1 MPVTTLAG
9 INERAY
15 WVAWSQVH
23 GVGPVTLKR
32 LHSHFGSLGAAWRAE
47 VNQLLEV
54 EGIGLSLG
62 ASLTDYRQR
71 VCPAELLAAQER
83 RHPNFWTPADP
94 EYPALLFEIAD
105 PPPVLYYRGRP
116 ELALALQTLPS
127 VAIVGTRTPSDYGQ
141 RWTRRLVQQLVAQD
155 VVIVS
160 GLASGIDRE
169 AHSQTLEGGGLTIAV
184 VGTGVDQAYPWSNRH
199 LQQRIA
205 QQGLLLSEY
214 ENGTPPDRVHF
225 PRRNRI
231 IAGLS
236 RIVAVTEAPLRSG
249 ALITARL
256 ANDYGREVFALP
268 GCLDNPSSLGCLD
281 LIRQGA
287 QLIMDDTTL
296 VQELG
301 KIPQLAPPDAV
312 QSAEIDPVTS
322 LPLFSVASIG
332 ADLQQVL
339 GEIGP
344 VPMTVDQIALKVEK
358 TTSELLSSL
367 AQLELMGLIT
377 LLPGMR
383 YQRR

>member
-1 MPVTTLAG
+1 MPVTTPPV
-9 INERAY
+9 ISERAY
-15 WVAWSQVH
+15 WVAWSQIH

-62 ASLTDYRQR
+62 ASLSDYRQR
-71 VCPAELLAAQER
+71 VCPAALLTTQER

-105 PPPVLYYRGRP
+105 PPPLLYYRGRP

-127 VAIVGTRTPSDYGQ
+127 VAIVGTRAPSDYGQ
-141 RWTRRLVQQLVAQD
+141 RWTRRLVQRLVTQD

-184 VGTGVDQAYPWSNRH
+184 IGTGVDQAYPWSNRH

-301 KIPQLAPPDAV
+301 KMPQLGPLDTPQAAMINP
-312 QSAEIDPVTS
+312 QTS
-322 LPLFSVASIG
+322 LPLFSEAPIG
-332 ADLQQVL
+332 ADLQGVL

>member
-1 MPVTTLAG
+1 MTTAPG
-9 INERAY
+9 ISERAY

-47 VNQLLEV
+47 VNQVLEV

-94 EYPALLFEIAD
+94 EYPGLLFEIAD

-141 RWTRRLVQQLVAQD
+141 RWTRRLVHQLVAQD

-312 QSAEIDPVTS
+312 QSATVDPVTS

>member
-94 EYPALLFEIAD
+94 EYPGLLFEIAD